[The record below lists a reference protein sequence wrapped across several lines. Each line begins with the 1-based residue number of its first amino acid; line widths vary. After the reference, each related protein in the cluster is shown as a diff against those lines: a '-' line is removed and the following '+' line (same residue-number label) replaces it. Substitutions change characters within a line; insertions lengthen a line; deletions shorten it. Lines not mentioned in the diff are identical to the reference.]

1 MCELLYILVSEK
13 NSYTETSNK
22 AKYISRGKSWIFL
35 RRKFMDAKWIQN
47 SVIYCSRIVRDN
59 KQFWSTEGED
69 GHMRQT
75 AFEMWE
81 WSNSLFTPYSITRIM
96 STENKKKE
104 RKMWERTIRFI
115 WKMIFVVKCVRSFVC
130 KRVKLSSA
138 LFYAFSIWMHLFI
151 QKVTLSYSN
160 LYFIAVTIYIW
171 CYKLLF
177 FSYRN

>member
-1 MCELLYILVSEK
+1 M
-13 NSYTETSNK
+13 NK
-22 AKYISRGKSWIFL
+22 K
-35 RRKFMDAKWIQN
+35 N
-47 SVIYCSRIVRDN
+47 SVIYRSRIVRDN

-104 RKMWERTIRFI
+104 RKMWERTIRFS
-115 WKMIFVVKCVRSFVC
+115 WKMIFVVKSVRSFVC
-130 KRVKLSSA
+130 IRVKLSSA

-151 QKVTLSYSN
+151 QKVALSYRN
-160 LYFIAVTIYIW
+160 LYFIAVAIHVS

-177 FSYRN
+177 LLTEIKIFVDFNYKTNLRCMWELIFMWKVIKPFRVPINLNFFIKN

>member
-1 MCELLYILVSEK
+1 M
-13 NSYTETSNK
+13 NK
-22 AKYISRGKSWIFL
+22 K
-35 RRKFMDAKWIQN
+35 N
-47 SVIYCSRIVRDN
+47 SVIYRSRIVRDN

-104 RKMWERTIRFI
+104 RKMWERTIRFS
-115 WKMIFVVKCVRSFVC
+115 WKMIFVVKSVRSFVC
-130 KRVKLSSA
+130 IRVKLSSA

-151 QKVTLSYSN
+151 QKEALSYRN
-160 LYFIAVTIYIW
+160 LYFIAVVIYIS

-177 FSYRN
+177 LPTEIKIFIDFNYKTNLRVCDSWCLCEKLLNLSGSQII